1 MMRNAIVSVMAGLVL
16 CSTAAAAVQRST
28 TALALTRRTD
38 ALTEADY
45 FDLTPPDSLGIR
57 ENAELLS
64 AFLELHIAVE
74 PGREVELWV
83 DTGTNRKPWEERED
97 YGLRKSHWVAD
108 ERTGSLVRLNVTEL
122 VRTWMAAPDV
132 KHPKLLIRMAPDG
145 DGVVSDLRME
155 EAATAQLILRTR

>member
-1 MMRNAIVSVMAGLVL
+1 MNHSSHNAPRVPRGDDAMMRNAIVSVMAGLVL

-74 PGREVELWV
+74 PGRSVALRLFDDNGKV
-83 DTGTNRKPWEERED
+83 VAGAGSNPAAGGAGGVSR
-97 YGLRKSHWVAD
+97 YG
-108 ERTGSLVRLNVTEL
+108 
-122 VRTWMAAPDV
+122 
-132 KHPKLLIRMAPDG
+132 
-145 DGVVSDLRME
+145 
-155 EAATAQLILRTR
+155 EASEASKYFA